1 MAPFDPV
8 RNEGFVT
15 AGDDDQNE
23 MLDGQAPDEMER
35 GPSEPTLN
43 EGLRTRLVSAVILIP
58 ISIAFVYAG
67 GWPFA
72 LSLVFV
78 VSLMAFEWNRLVL
91 GGANKSMIMV
101 FVAIYTGFV
110 IGVLGLGL
118 KEQWGFALLLTGF
131 ATVLVYFLAV
141 QQKLKASWPTLG
153 VPYLFLP
160 MLSFIWLRAG
170 VDGEHGIATIV
181 WVLLVVWGSD
191 SGGYIAGKSIGG
203 PKLAP
208 RISPNKTWSGFAGG
222 MALAMLA
229 GLVMSLW
236 VGEGEAM
243 RLILVSAV
251 LSAISQVGDLVES
264 AVKRHFGVKD
274 FSSLIPG
281 HGGVLDRFDG
291 LIFVLM
297 AAGALKVFHD
307 GSLLIWTGV

>member
-1 MAPFDPV
+1 MTTS
-8 RNEGFVT
+8 E
-15 AGDDDQNE
+15 DDQKGKPGNNT
-23 MLDGQAPDEMER
+23 APGGAASE
-35 GPSEPTLN
+35 PSEPTLN
-43 EGLRTRLVSAVILIP
+43 EGLKTRLVSAVLLIP
-58 ISIAFVYAG
+58 ISIAFVYTG

-72 LSLVFV
+72 LSLIFV

-91 GGANKSMIMV
+91 GAPNKSRV
-101 FVAIYTGFV
+101 VGYVVVYTGFMT
-110 IGVLGLGL
+110 GVLALGL
-118 KEQWGFALLLTGF
+118 EGNWAFALLLIGLT
-131 ATVLVYFLAV
+131 TLLVYFMAAG
-141 QQKLKASWPTLG
+141 QKLKASWPSLG
-153 VPYLFLP
+153 VLYLFLP

-170 VDGEHGIATIV
+170 VDGEYGIATVI

-208 RISPNKTWSGFAGG
+208 RISPNKTWSGFTGG
-222 MALAMLA
+222 LILAMVA

-236 VGEGEAM
+236 VGEGSAM
-243 RLILVSAV
+243 ALILVSAV

-274 FSSLIPG
+274 FSSFIPG

-297 AAGALKVFHD
+297 AAGALQILHD
-307 GSLLIWTGV
+307 GSLLIWKGV

>member
-1 MAPFDPV
+1 M
-8 RNEGFVT
+8 T
-15 AGDDDQNE
+15 ASEDDQNSE
-23 MLDGQAPDEMER
+23 MQGGAASDGAEP
-35 GPSEPTLN
+35 GPREPSLN
-43 EGLRTRLVSAVILIP
+43 EGLRTRLVSAAVLIP
-58 ISIAFVYAG
+58 ISIGFVYAG

-72 LSLVFV
+72 LSLIFV
-78 VSLMAFEWNRLVL
+78 VAAMAFEWNRLVL
-91 GGANKSMIMV
+91 GAVNKSKVKVYVVIFTV
-101 FVAIYTGFV
+101 FMT
-110 IGVLGLGL
+110 GVLALGL
-118 KEQWGFALLLTGF
+118 QGQWGFALLLTGF
-131 ATVLVYFLAV
+131 ATALVYFLAV
-141 QQKLKASWPTLG
+141 QQKLTAGWPAAG

-170 VDGEHGIATIV
+170 VDGAYGIATIV

-222 MALAMLA
+222 LALAMLA
-229 GLVMSLW
+229 GLIMSMW
-236 VGEGEAM
+236 VGEGSAGK
-243 RLILVSAV
+243 LVLVSAV

-264 AVKRHFGVKD
+264 FVKRRFGVKD

-297 AAGALKVFHD
+297 AAGALQVFHD
-307 GSLLIWTGV
+307 GSLLIWNGI